1 MCRTS
6 TVEEAKEST
15 LIKKHIHR
23 LVIPQIKIGKIVLLI
38 LIAQNKSLDALNA
51 AQKTAPLCK
60 LPVWEKLGMTAT
72 NWTF

>member
-23 LVIPQIKIGKIVLLI
+23 LVIPQIKIEKIVLLI
-38 LIAQNKSLDALNA
+38 LIAQNKSLNALNA
-51 AQKTAPLCK
+51 TQKTQLF
-60 LPVWEKLGMTAT
+60 T
-72 NWTF
+72 